1 MSNFAQTQGSANST
15 KVTYAKLTSGVPFQC
30 RVVGNVLRRYQYWLK
45 NAAGKS
51 MPFENLGFN
60 RDTEKFDSG
69 EGDPIREAG
78 ITELSS
84 YTKKVEPIKSKR
96 AYAIMVI
103 NRATNQYECLDLKK
117 DIFDGMISYMQDSDI
132 SDVESVEWVIM
143 KSGATWND
151 TKYVL
156 DVLKTQKA
164 NKDEAA
170 VAARHEAD
178 KEILEKAKPI
188 EELFARE
195 TYEAQKK
202 RLATFLAGAPETSE
216 GGDDTPNEEDVND
229 LDE

>member
-1 MSNFAQTQGSANST
+1 MSNFNQTQGSANST

-30 RVVGNVLRRYQYWLK
+30 RVVGNVLRRYQYWIK

-51 MPFENLGFN
+51 IPFENLAFN

-69 EGDPIREAG
+69 DGDPIREAG
-78 ITELSS
+78 LTEISP

-96 AYAIMVI
+96 AYAIMVL

-132 SDVESVEWVIM
+132 ADVESVEWVIM

-164 NKDEAA
+164 NKDQAA
-170 VAARHEAD
+170 VAAQHEAD
-178 KEILEKAKPI
+178 KEILSKAKPI
-188 EELFARE
+188 EELFPRE
-195 TYEAQKK
+195 KYDVQKQ
-202 RLATFLAGAPETSE
+202 RLAKHLAGTAESSVSDNSP
-216 GGDDTPNEEDVND
+216 EEDVND
-229 LDE
+229 LDD

>member
-117 DIFDGMISYMQDSDI
+117 DIFDGMISYIFKKAFFRTMMNHHSLKESPFVYHIKCQRRLYI
-132 SDVESVEWVIM
+132 DVFPCFF
-143 KSGATWND
+143 
-151 TKYVL
+151 
-156 DVLKTQKA
+156 
-164 NKDEAA
+164 
-170 VAARHEAD
+170 RC
-178 KEILEKAKPI
+178 
-188 EELFARE
+188 
-195 TYEAQKK
+195 
-202 RLATFLAGAPETSE
+202 
-216 GGDDTPNEEDVND
+216 
-229 LDE
+229 

>member
-1 MSNFAQTQGSANST
+1 MSNFNQTQGSANST

-30 RVVGNVLRRYQYWLK
+30 RVVGNVLRRYQYWIK
-45 NAAGKS
+45 NAAGKN
-51 MPFENLGFN
+51 MPFENLAFN

-78 ITELSS
+78 LTEISS

-96 AYAIMVI
+96 AYAIMVL

-164 NKDEAA
+164 NKDQAA
-170 VAARHEAD
+170 VAAQHEAD
-178 KEILEKAKPI
+178 KEILATAKPI
-188 EELFARE
+188 EELFLRE
-195 TYEAQKK
+195 KYDAQKQ
-202 RLATFLAGAPETSE
+202 RLAKHLAGTAEPSAS
-216 GGDDTPNEEDVND
+216 DNSSEEDVND
-229 LDE
+229 LDD

>member
-30 RVVGNVLRRYQYWLK
+30 RVIGNVLRRYQYWIK
-45 NAAGKS
+45 NAAGKN
-51 MPFENLGFN
+51 MPFENLAFN

-69 EGDPIREAG
+69 EGDPIRESG

-96 AYAIMVI
+96 AYAIMVL

-143 KSGATWND
+143 KSGAAWND

-164 NKDEAA
+164 NKDTAA
-170 VAARHEAD
+170 VAAQHEAD
-178 KEILEKAKPI
+178 KELLSKSKPI
-188 EELFARE
+188 EELFPRE
-195 TYEAQKK
+195 TYDTQKQ
-202 RLATFLAGAPETSE
+202 RLAKHLSGAPETPE
-216 GGDDTPNEEDVND
+216 GDANEEDVND
-229 LDE
+229 LDK